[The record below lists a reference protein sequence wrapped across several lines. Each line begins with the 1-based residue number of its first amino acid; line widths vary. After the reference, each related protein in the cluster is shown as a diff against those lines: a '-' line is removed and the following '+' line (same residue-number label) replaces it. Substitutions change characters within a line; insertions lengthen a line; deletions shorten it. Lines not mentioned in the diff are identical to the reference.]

1 MPLSSASYPYW
12 GRLVIAPKST
22 SFAYKYVKKD
32 SSGNVTWE
40 SGANRAYSTGSGTGY
55 SISDTWH

>member
-1 MPLSSASYPYW
+1 M
-12 GRLVIAPKST
+12 APKST